1 MRTPLRIL
9 AFTFATIVAVPS
21 AESQAAARMTPATVT
36 VNPVVRYRTTSVR
49 GINIFYREAGPAN
62 APVVVLMH
70 GFPTS
75 SHMYRE
81 LIPRLATRYR
91 VIAPD
96 LPAFG
101 MSDQPSPDRFE
112 YTFEN
117 LTRVADEL
125 LVQLGISKYSLYVMD
140 YGAPVGL
147 RLAAWHPERVEA
159 LIIQN
164 ANAYMDGIGQFWDPL
179 KAYWADGTAKTRD
192 PLRPFLELDAL
203 KWQWLHGVR
212 DSSRVSPDTWLL
224 AHVGLNRPG
233 NKDIQLA
240 LFYDYRNVLPLYP
253 TLHEYFRKSQP
264 PTLVLWGKH
273 DQIFLVAGAHAY
285 KRDLPKAEVYELDTG
300 HFALEEAGDAIGEKV
315 VAFLNRTLKPTHQS
329 AR

>member
-9 AFTFATIVAVPS
+9 AFTLATMVAIPS
-21 AESQAAARMTPATVT
+21 AESQAPARMTPAAVT
-36 VNPVVRYRTTSVR
+36 VNPVVRYRTASVR

-125 LVQLGISKYSLYVMD
+125 LVQLGVSKYSLYVMD

-147 RLAAWHPERVEA
+147 RLAAWHPERV
-159 LIIQN
+159 
-164 ANAYMDGIGQFWDPL
+164 
-179 KAYWADGTAKTRD
+179 
-192 PLRPFLELDAL
+192 
-203 KWQWLHGVR
+203 
-212 DSSRVSPDTWLL
+212 
-224 AHVGLNRPG
+224 
-233 NKDIQLA
+233 
-240 LFYDYRNVLPLYP
+240 
-253 TLHEYFRKSQP
+253 
-264 PTLVLWGKH
+264 
-273 DQIFLVAGAHAY
+273 
-285 KRDLPKAEVYELDTG
+285 
-300 HFALEEAGDAIGEKV
+300 
-315 VAFLNRTLKPTHQS
+315 
-329 AR
+329 